1 MRRIVLIYNPLFFYT
16 FVLNHLIMA
25 KKKTTKKAFKETVE
39 NKAEKVVQETK
50 QVPYNGFIYMG
61 GARIKMSE
69 VKARLLVKQGKAK
82 FD

>member
-1 MRRIVLIYNPLFFYT
+1 MREVFNASFFFT
-16 FVLNHLIMA
+16 FVTNHLIMA
-25 KKKTTKKAFKETVE
+25 KKKTTKKALKQTPE

-50 QVPYNGFIYMG
+50 QVPYNGFVSMG

-69 VKARLLVKQGKAK
+69 AKARLLVKEGKAK

>member
-1 MRRIVLIYNPLFFYT
+1 MRGMVLIYYTSFFYT
-16 FVLNHLIMA
+16 FVSNHLIMA
-25 KKKTTKKAFKETVE
+25 KKKTTKKALKQTVE

-50 QVPYNGFIYMG
+50 QVPYNGFISMG

-69 VKARLLVKQGKAK
+69 AKARLLVKEGKAK

>member
-1 MRRIVLIYNPLFFYT
+1 MVLIYYTSFFYT
-16 FVLNHLIMA
+16 FVANHLIMA
-25 KKKTTKKAFKETVE
+25 KKKTTKKALKQNVE

-50 QVPYNGFIYMG
+50 QVPYNGYISMG

-69 VKARLLVKQGKAK
+69 AKARLLVKEGKAK

>member
-1 MRRIVLIYNPLFFYT
+1 MVLIYYTSFFYT

-25 KKKTTKKAFKETVE
+25 KRKTTKKVFKETVE

-50 QVPYNGFIYMG
+50 AAPYNGFIFMG
-61 GARIKMSE
+61 NARIKMSE
-69 VKARLLVKQGKAK
+69 AKARLLVKQGKAK

>member
-1 MRRIVLIYNPLFFYT
+1 MVLIYYTSFFYT
-16 FVLNHLIMA
+16 FVSNLIKMA
-25 KKKTTKKAFKETVE
+25 KKKNTIKKAFKETVE

-50 QVPYNGFIYMG
+50 QVPYNGYISMG
-61 GARIKMSE
+61 NARIKMSE

>member
-1 MRRIVLIYNPLFFYT
+1 MRGMVLIYYTSFFYT
-16 FVLNHLIMA
+16 FVANHLIMA
-25 KKKTTKKAFKETVE
+25 KKKTTKKVFKETVE

-50 QVPYNGFIYMG
+50 QVPYNGYISMG

-69 VKARLLVKQGKAK
+69 AKARLLVKQGKAK

>member
-1 MRRIVLIYNPLFFYT
+1 MHICTLFFFT
-16 FVLNHLIMA
+16 FVANHLIMA
-25 KKKTTKKAFKETVE
+25 KKKNTIKKAFKETVE

-61 GARIKMSE
+61 NARIKMSE

>member
-1 MRRIVLIYNPLFFYT
+1 
-16 FVLNHLIMA
+16 MA
-25 KKKTTKKAFKETVE
+25 KKKNTIKKAFKETVE

-61 GARIKMSE
+61 NARIKMSE

>member
-1 MRRIVLIYNPLFFYT
+1 MVLIYYTSFFYT

-25 KKKTTKKAFKETVE
+25 KKKTTKKVFKETVE

-69 VKARLLVKQGKAK
+69 AKARLLVKQGKAK

>member
-1 MRRIVLIYNPLFFYT
+1 MVLIYHPSFFYT
-16 FVLNHLIMA
+16 FVSNLIKMA
-25 KKKTTKKAFKETVE
+25 KKKNTIKKAFKETVE

-50 QVPYNGFIYMG
+50 QLPYNGYIYMG
-61 GARIKMSE
+61 NARIKMSE

>member
-1 MRRIVLIYNPLFFYT
+1 
-16 FVLNHLIMA
+16 MA
-25 KKKTTKKAFKETVE
+25 KKKTTKKAFKESVE

-50 QVPYNGFIYMG
+50 KVPYNGYISMG

>member
-1 MRRIVLIYNPLFFYT
+1 MVLIYYTSFFYT
-16 FVLNHLIMA
+16 FVTNHLIMA
-25 KKKTTKKAFKETVE
+25 KKKTTKKALKQTPE
-39 NKAEKVVQETK
+39 NKAEKVIQETK

-69 VKARLLVKQGKAK
+69 AKARLLVKEGKAK

>member
-1 MRRIVLIYNPLFFYT
+1 MRGMVLIYYTSFFYT
-16 FVLNHLIMA
+16 FVSNHLIMA
-25 KKKTTKKAFKETVE
+25 KKKTTKKALKQTPE

-50 QVPYNGFIYMG
+50 QVPYNGFISMG

-69 VKARLLVKQGKAK
+69 AKARLLVKEGKAK

>member
-1 MRRIVLIYNPLFFYT
+1 MRGMVLIYYTSFFYT
-16 FVLNHLIMA
+16 FVTNHLIMA
-25 KKKTTKKAFKETVE
+25 KKKTTKKALKQTPE

-50 QVPYNGFIYMG
+50 QVPYNGYISMG

-69 VKARLLVKQGKAK
+69 AKARLLVKEGKAK

>member
-1 MRRIVLIYNPLFFYT
+1 MREVFNASFFFT
-16 FVLNHLIMA
+16 FVANHLIMA

-50 QVPYNGFIYMG
+50 QVPYNGFVSMG

-69 VKARLLVKQGKAK
+69 AKARLLVKQGKAK

>member
-1 MRRIVLIYNPLFFYT
+1 MVLIYYTSFFYT
-16 FVLNHLIMA
+16 FVTNHLIMA

-50 QVPYNGFIYMG
+50 QVPYNGFVSMG

-69 VKARLLVKQGKAK
+69 AKARLLVKQGKAK